1 MHKCKYCSKEFETK
15 QKLAR
20 HIQACELNPTNV
32 KIECPKCHKLF
43 YWTRLKYHLAHCGP
57 NNHNNRY
64 TGRGKNWAKGLTAE
78 TSDVIKKISEGKKK
92 FYETHPGPMTGKHLS
107 EETKARISEKLLN
120 YNHSDNPRNLHSKGG
135 WYDGIYHM
143 STWELAY
150 YIYCKDNN
158 KQISRCTDRFK
169 YKYNGKTHYYTPDYV
184 VDGQYVEIKGRE
196 VEKDKVK
203 YAAVRQS
210 GKSIQVLY
218 GTDIKPCIKYVL
230 ENYKVSKITELY
242 N

>member
-1 MHKCKYCSKEFETK
+1 
-15 QKLAR
+15 
-20 HIQACELNPTNV
+20 
-32 KIECPKCHKLF
+32 
-43 YWTRLKYHLAHCGP
+43 
-57 NNHNNRY
+57 
-64 TGRGKNWAKGLTAE
+64 
-78 TSDVIKKISEGKKK
+78 
-92 FYETHPGPMTGKHLS
+92 
-107 EETKARISEKLLN
+107 
-120 YNHSDNPRNLHSKGG
+120 
-135 WYDGIYHM
+135 M